1 MQATD
6 DQLNQGCTLVL
17 KALKEN
23 PSGVTAG
30 DFDNGFALRS
40 RISNLRDMGLNII
53 TEYERNASNTG
64 SHGRYRLIL
73 N

>member
-1 MQATD
+1 MQATK
-6 DQLNQGCTLVL
+6 DQLNQGCTIVL

-30 DFDNGFALRS
+30 DFASGFALRS
-40 RISNLRDMGLNII
+40 RISNLRDMGLKII
-53 TEYERNASNTG
+53 TEYERNATNTG
-64 SHGRYRLIL
+64 SHGRYKLIL

>member
-1 MQATD
+1 MQATK
-6 DQLNQGCTLVL
+6 DQLNQGCTIVL

-30 DFDNGFALRS
+30 DFESGFALRS
-40 RISNLRDMGLNII
+40 RISNLRDMGLKII

-64 SHGRYRLIL
+64 SHGRYKLIL

>member
-1 MQATD
+1 MQATK
-6 DQLNQGCTLVL
+6 DQLNEGCTIVL
-17 KALKEN
+17 QALKEN
-23 PSGVTAG
+23 PSGVAG

-40 RISNLRDMGLNII
+40 RISNLRDMGLRII

-64 SHGRYRLIL
+64 SHGRYKLIL

>member
-1 MQATD
+1 MQATK
-6 DQLNQGCTLVL
+6 DQLNQGCTIVL
-17 KALKEN
+17 KALKAN
-23 PSGVTAG
+23 PNGITVR
-30 DFDNGFALRS
+30 DFQNGFALRS

>member
-1 MQATD
+1 MQATK
-6 DQLNQGCTLVL
+6 DQLNQGCEKVL

-53 TEYERNASNTG
+53 TEYERNSTNTG